1 MNRQRG
7 DNMVFEESSAE
18 GTFRLGKSLG
28 RMLKGGEIITLNGDL
43 GTGKT
48 EFTKGIAAGL
58 DIDDYIVSPT
68 FTILN
73 EYEGRLKLN
82 HFDVYRVYDP
92 MEIKSIGF
100 DEYIFGDGVSVIE
113 WSDLISDIIP
123 DNIIDIRLYK
133 DLSRGLDFRK
143 IVIEDKNNKLNLKE
157 LL

>member
-1 MNRQRG
+1 M
-7 DNMVFEESSAE
+7 DFEVHNAE
-18 GTFRLGKSLG
+18 DTYKLGESLG
-28 RMLKGGEIITLNGDL
+28 ILLKGGEIITLNGDL
-43 GTGKT
+43 GAGKT

-58 DIDDYIVSPT
+58 EIDDYIVSPT

-73 EYEGRLKLN
+73 EYRGRLKLN

-100 DEYIFGDGVSVIE
+100 DEYVFGDGVSVIE
-113 WSDLISDIIP
+113 WSDLIKDIIP

-133 DLSRGLDFRK
+133 DLSKGLDYRK
-143 IVIEDKNNKLNLKE
+143 IVIDDKENKINLKE

>member
-1 MNRQRG
+1 
-7 DNMVFEESSAE
+7 MVFEEISAE
-18 GTFRLGKSLG
+18 GTFKLG
-28 RMLKGGEIITLNGDL
+28 RKLGGLLKGGEIITLNGDL

-73 EYEGRLKLN
+73 EYEGRLNLN

-113 WSDLISDIIP
+113 WSDLIKDIIP
-123 DNIIDIRLYK
+123 DDIIDVRLYK
-133 DLSRGLDFRK
+133 DLSKGLDYRK
-143 IVIEDKNNKLNLKE
+143 IIIEDKKNKLNLKE

>member
-1 MNRQRG
+1 ME
-7 DNMVFEESSAE
+7 FEEISAE
-18 GTFRLGKSLG
+18 STFQLGRSLG
-28 RMLKGGEIITLNGDL
+28 RLLKGGEIITLNGDL

-58 DIDDYIVSPT
+58 DINDYIVSPT

-113 WSDLISDIIP
+113 WSDLIEDIIP
-123 DNIIDIRLYK
+123 DNIIDVRLYK
-133 DLSRGLDFRK
+133 DLSKGLDYRK
-143 IVIEDKNNKLNLKE
+143 ITIENSEKRLNLKE

>member
-1 MNRQRG
+1 
-7 DNMVFEESSAE
+7 MVFEEINSE
-18 GTFRLGKSLG
+18 GTFSLG
-28 RMLKGGEIITLNGDL
+28 MKLGNLLTGGEIITLNGDL

-58 DIDDYIVSPT
+58 DIDEYIVSPT

-100 DEYIFGDGVSVIE
+100 DEYIFSDGVSVIE

-123 DNIIDIRLYK
+123 DNIIDVRLYK
-133 DLSRGLDFRK
+133 DLSKGLDYRR
-143 IVIEDKNNKLNLKE
+143 ITIEDTRNKLNLKE

>member
-1 MNRQRG
+1 
-7 DNMVFEESSAE
+7 MVFEEINCE
-18 GTFRLGKSLG
+18 GTFELGRKLGKL
-28 RMLKGGEIITLNGDL
+28 LTGGEIITLNGDL

-48 EFTKGIAAGL
+48 EFTKGIASGL
-58 DIDDYIVSPT
+58 NIDDYIVSPT

-123 DNIIDIRLYK
+123 DNIIDVRLYK
-133 DLSRGLDFRK
+133 DLSKGLDYRK
-143 IVIEDKNNKLNLKE
+143 LTIEDTRNKLNLKE
-157 LL
+157 LLWEF